1 MPFLMFLLTT
11 NLYYTQCMFSSDAHQ
26 GIWLWFCDEDD
37 FNCEVQ
43 HDAVYYLRAVFAA
56 LLGWMAMIEFYQ
68 MSTEKCIDHW
78 KQTTNRLDSFVIV
91 INLICLFL
99 HATDAMSLTML
110 RQMASIGLLGVWMQ
124 MFLWFRLF
132 DSMA

>member
-1 MPFLMFLLTT
+1 
-11 NLYYTQCMFSSDAHQ
+11 
-26 GIWLWFCDEDD
+26 
-37 FNCEVQ
+37 
-43 HDAVYYLRAVFAA
+43 
-56 LLGWMAMIEFYQ
+56 